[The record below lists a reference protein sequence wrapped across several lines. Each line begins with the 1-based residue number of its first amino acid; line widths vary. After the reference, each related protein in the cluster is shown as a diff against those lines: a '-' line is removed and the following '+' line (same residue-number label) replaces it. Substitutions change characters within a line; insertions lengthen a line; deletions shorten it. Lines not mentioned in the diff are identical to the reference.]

1 MKQFERYL
9 DIKPEVKQALEE
21 GKPVIA
27 LESTIISHGMPYP
40 RNVETA
46 LAVEEVIRKGGAV
59 PATIGIIQGR
69 IKIGLTSD
77 EIEYMASAPNVL
89 KVSRRDFP
97 LVIVEKM
104 ERLDRVLEEESLR
117 FPMSLS
123 YGVVYVDG
131 GERLSAAEV
140 MKLADE
146 RMYMLKDMK
155 KAARNSVGGVVMT
168 WVGSKDLETGNE
180 EIDREHRQL
189 LSAVNRLLEAC
200 AAGRGQEELNRIVDF
215 LVQYTQTHF
224 AHEEAYME
232 SIHDPE
238 LSLQKTQHA
247 MFTQKVNSFV
257 PDTSSPEAARK
268 SLNDLLTYLVRWLY
282 RHILCSDMMIGKSLS
297 STESDPF
304 AFTSKYMTGI
314 TLIDDEHRRLFEIIK
329 ETNDLIHEEFLH
341 DKYDEIVRLITELRD
356 YTEFHFSDEEALMT
370 RIQYP
375 GLDAQKRAHSAFIER
390 LVEIDLN
397 DLDEHHLSE

>member
-1 MKQFERYL
+1 MYEFTEDCMIHIDQ
-9 DIKPEVKQALEE
+9 I
-21 GKPVIA
+21 
-27 LESTIISHGMPYP
+27 
-40 RNVETA
+40 
-46 LAVEEVIRKGGAV
+46 
-59 PATIGIIQGR
+59 
-69 IKIGLTSD
+69 D
-77 EIEYMASAPNVL
+77 E
-89 KVSRRDFP
+89 
-97 LVIVEKM
+97 
-104 ERLDRVLEEESLR
+104 
-117 FPMSLS
+117 
-123 YGVVYVDG
+123 
-131 GERLSAAEV
+131 
-140 MKLADE
+140 
-146 RMYMLKDMK
+146 
-155 KAARNSVGGVVMT
+155 
-168 WVGSKDLETGNE
+168 
-180 EIDREHRQL
+180 EHRRLFQMLNEAFAMVQETEDVSAITLSL
-189 LSAVNRLLEAC
+189 LSNLKNYAM
-200 AAGRGQEELNRIVDF
+200 
-215 LVQYTQTHF
+215 THF

-238 LSLQKTQHA
+238 LPLQKTEHA
-247 MFTQKVNSFV
+247 MFARKVNSFV

-297 STESDPF
+297 SAESDPF

-375 GLDAQKRAHSAFIER
+375 GLNAQKRAHSAFIER

-397 DLDEHHLSE
+397 DLDEMDDHQQEYLLDLIQFLLDWLTNHILACDQKIGEYMREHHLAE

>member
-1 MKQFERYL
+1 MYEFTE
-9 DIKPEVKQALEE
+9 DCMI
-21 GKPVIA
+21 
-27 LESTIISHGMPYP
+27 H
-40 RNVETA
+40 
-46 LAVEEVIRKGGAV
+46 
-59 PATIGIIQGR
+59 
-69 IKIGLTSD
+69 
-77 EIEYMASAPNVL
+77 IEQ
-89 KVSRRDFP
+89 
-97 LVIVEKM
+97 
-104 ERLDRVLEEESLR
+104 
-117 FPMSLS
+117 
-123 YGVVYVDG
+123 
-131 GERLSAAEV
+131 
-140 MKLADE
+140 
-146 RMYMLKDMK
+146 
-155 KAARNSVGGVVMT
+155 
-168 WVGSKDLETGNE
+168 
-180 EIDREHRQL
+180 IDNEHRKLFQMLNEAFTMVQETEDVSAITISL
-189 LSAVNRLLEAC
+189 LSNLKNYAM
-200 AAGRGQEELNRIVDF
+200 
-215 LVQYTQTHF
+215 THF

-247 MFTQKVNSFV
+247 MFARKVNSFV

-282 RHILCSDMMIGKSLS
+282 RHILCGDMMIGKSLS
-297 STESDPF
+297 SAESDPF

-375 GLDAQKRAHSAFIER
+375 GLNAQKRAHSAFIER

-397 DLDEHHLSE
+397 DLDEMDDHQQEYLLDLIQFLLDWLTNHILACDQKIGEYMREHHLAE

>member
-1 MKQFERYL
+1 MYEFTEDCMIHIEQIDNEHRKLFQMLNEAFTMVQETE
-9 DIKPEVKQALEE
+9 DVSAI
-21 GKPVIA
+21 
-27 LESTIISHGMPYP
+27 IIS
-40 RNVETA
+40 
-46 LAVEEVIRKGGAV
+46 
-59 PATIGIIQGR
+59 
-69 IKIGLTSD
+69 
-77 EIEYMASAPNVL
+77 
-89 KVSRRDFP
+89 
-97 LVIVEKM
+97 
-104 ERLDRVLEEESLR
+104 
-117 FPMSLS
+117 
-123 YGVVYVDG
+123 
-131 GERLSAAEV
+131 
-140 MKLADE
+140 
-146 RMYMLKDMK
+146 
-155 KAARNSVGGVVMT
+155 
-168 WVGSKDLETGNE
+168 
-180 EIDREHRQL
+180 L
-189 LSAVNRLLEAC
+189 LSNLKNYAM
-200 AAGRGQEELNRIVDF
+200 
-215 LVQYTQTHF
+215 THF

-238 LSLQKTQHA
+238 LSR
-247 MFTQKVNSFV
+247 KVNSFV

-297 STESDPF
+297 SAESDPF

-397 DLDEHHLSE
+397 DLDEMDDHQQEYLLDLIQFLLDWLTNHILACDQKIGEYMREHHLAE